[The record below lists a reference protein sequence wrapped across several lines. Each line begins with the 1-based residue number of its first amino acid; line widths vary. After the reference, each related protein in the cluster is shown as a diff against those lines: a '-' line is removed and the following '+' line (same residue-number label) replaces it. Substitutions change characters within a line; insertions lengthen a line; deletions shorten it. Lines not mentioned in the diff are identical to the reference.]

1 MEQIAELLV
10 EADQLHARAVAL
22 IGEVERDPAAEVVGL
37 GVEGSLREDAHRTGP
52 EARLLVAA
60 SERLVWLPTVARLL
74 ETGTVSWST
83 VRVVVAQTRHLT
95 VEQLGW
101 VDRAVAADVQGFCRC
116 DADGQLAA
124 VAELVDRARPDLHK
138 AKQQRQ
144 YERSFLSLQPGFD
157 GSLQVYGE
165 FDPEAGAAILER
177 LDAPGAGETEIN
189 GDDPEPDP
197 TDASGWGRSK
207 GARQAERLH
216 QACVHRCRPGTVACD
231 CDDADQGDDDAADGG
246 GGGGSGFGR
255 ARPSLLVLTPVDR
268 LAEDVCSSSTAHL
281 AQLLWRTAHG
291 PVSLSDAAVQ
301 RLACDATL
309 RQALTDGH
317 DVLGVAAPTET
328 IPTRVR
334 AALWARDAGCR
345 FPGCKAPAQWTDGH
359 HVRWG
364 SKGGPTTIDNLVLLA
379 VPPPSSRRARGR
391 LAALLRRGVGGGDG
405 GSRGPAVLQP
415 GARRPG
421 AARAATSEKAT
432 PSQVARTNAPRPGPT
447 TNPARRRPGLP
458 LLVRAF
464 SSRRHRRSAWSINSS
479 GASVCRGCPGV
490 QLRSVLAHQ

>member
-1 MEQIAELLV
+1 MDERQVEQQPASVEALAELLC
-10 EADQLHARAVAL
+10 EADRLHARAVTMIADL
-22 IGEVERDPAAEVVGL
+22 ETDPAAEAVGL
-37 GVEGSLREDAHRTGP
+37 GSEGLLREDAHRTGS

-60 SERLVWLPTVARLL
+60 SERLAWLPTLAALL
-74 ETGTVSWST
+74 AEGAVSWST

-101 VDRAVAADVQGFCRC
+101 VDAAVAADTDGFCRC
-116 DADGQLAA
+116 DADGQVAA

-138 AKQQRQ
+138 GKEQRR

-177 LDAPGAGETEIN
+177 LDAPGAGETEI
-189 GDDPEPDP
+189 GGEDPEPDP

-231 CDDADQGDDDAADGG
+231 CSDADADADRSDVDADAPA

-281 AQLLWRTAHG
+281 AQLLWRTARG

-309 RQALTDGH
+309 RQVLTGSSEARDGTSDLADGH

-364 SKGGPTTIDNLVLLA
+364 SKGGPTTIENLVLLCRRHHRA
-379 VPPPSSRRARGR
+379 VHEGGWRLSFDAGSGVVTVRRGDREFSSRAHADRILRAPPLPKKQRR
-391 LAALLRRGVGGGDG
+391 RRGGRWPD
-405 GSRGPAVLQP
+405 
-415 GARRPG
+415 
-421 AARAATSEKAT
+421 RAD
-432 PSQVARTNAPRPGPT
+432 PPR
-447 TNPARRRPGLP
+447 PARRVDGSDDPT
-458 LLVRAF
+458 
-464 SSRRHRRSAWSINSS
+464 
-479 GASVCRGCPGV
+479 CPF
-490 QLRSVLAHQ
+490 